1 MATVASFSSS
11 KITAKLEAAPA
22 PDYAGDSL
30 TRWTLTVNGEC
41 VFQDVDQWGLPYNGS
56 PNGGLYDDL
65 CEVLEGK
72 GHLDSAALRAI

>member
-1 MATVASFSSS
+1 MNTNTSSPLQ
-11 KITAKLEAAPA
+11 TAKLDAAPA

-30 TRWTLTVNGEC
+30 TRWTLTLGDEQ

-65 CEVLEGK
+65 CDWLTVMGR
-72 GHLDSAALRAI
+72 LDTDALRVL